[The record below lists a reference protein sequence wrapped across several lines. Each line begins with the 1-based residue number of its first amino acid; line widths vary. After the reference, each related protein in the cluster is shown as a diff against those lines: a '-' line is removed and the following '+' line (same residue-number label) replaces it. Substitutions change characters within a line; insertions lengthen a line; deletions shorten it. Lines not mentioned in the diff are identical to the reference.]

1 MPDLRA
7 FSLPGRLSAISLPTL
22 PDPAA
27 IPPAVILSVVV
38 VALILL
44 VYVVFVR
51 RVIQNLR
58 LLRAQSR
65 EGRRVSAELSGP
77 QPLTNFTRV
86 GVPSDPLNI
95 KLVATE
101 AQLATAFAAAGWLRA
116 DELAM
121 VTAMRITVDSLLRRA
136 YPSAP
141 VSSLYLYGRPQDF
154 AFQRP
159 GTSARERD
167 HVRFWDTGECAS
179 DERPIW
185 IGGATRDVDIELAC
199 ASATCRRTASRR
211 TWTPS
216 ATSCCAT
223 WWRRAGSSS
232 RSSSRIWPP
241 GAAAQRQRPRVRHR
255 RAHRRDLAGHVPVL
269 LPLATETHGPLA
281 GGSRAVAAAAL
292 GAAEARAKL
301 AKERRKRGG
310 EAGARRRSP
319 QVGRVNYEVNRH
331 PHALGVAVAEEDPG
345 RRIVKGMA

>member
-1 MPDLRA
+1 MLDLRA

-22 PDPAA
+22 PDPTT

-38 VALILL
+38 IALILL
-44 VYVVFVR
+44 VYIVFVR

-185 IGGATRDVDIELAC
+185 IGGATRDVDIEL
-199 ASATCRRTASRR
+199 SRVSHLP
-211 TWTPS
+211 TH
-216 ATSCCAT
+216 
-223 WWRRAGSSS
+223 
-232 RSSSRIWPP
+232 RIAPDVD
-241 GAAAQRQRPRVRHR
+241 AERDIVL
-255 RAHRRDLAGHVPVL
+255 RDLVATGWVIQQEFEPGFGRPVLLRNANGHEYVTDGRIAVIVLADVPVL

-281 GGSRAVAAAAL
+281 GGSRAVSRLLRWAL
-292 GAAEARAKL
+292 PKRGRKL
-301 AKERRKRGG
+301 AKEQERAEEEEERER
-310 EAGARRRSP
+310 ETAGALTTGRS
-319 QVGRVNYEVNRH
+319 GES
-331 PHALGVAVAEEDPG
+331 
-345 RRIVKGMA
+345 